1 MLSEKL
7 FKLVCKQLKN
17 LARDTFCGAL
27 RAVEHFISLKPSQT
41 ELEFIRLLIF
51 TNTDTHMDSNLAR
64 PDLVHRIRDSV
75 ISDLLVYC
83 QSADTRQ
90 QSADT
95 RHQSADTRYQSA
107 DTRQQSADTRH
118 QSADTRQQSADTR
131 QQNTPTKR
139 FNDLIMSLSSV
150 RDVATRLEY
159 TMLQQTELL
168 QVSSSLIATI

>member
-1 MLSEKL
+1 MFFFFYCSDAMLSEKL

-27 RAVEHFISLKPSQT
+27 RAVKHFISLKPSQT

-83 QSADTRQ
+83 
-90 QSADT
+90 
-95 RHQSADTRYQSA
+95 QSA

-168 QVSSSLIATI
+168 QVSSSLIATT